1 MPPSRIPV
9 FALLLVAILGA
20 GWLWW
25 SSASSGP
32 PVAPASIEPPAAE
45 VGDGSVDADTG
56 GADSAHSDA
65 GEVARTEANATEA
78 AAAAPNATLNV
89 TATWPEAVPAEGVMI
104 YLHGAE
110 RGMPYT
116 AFARGLTDEQGLV
129 VFTDVPPG
137 KVAIQSDRGDGNR
150 ITVVAGGQEV
160 AFELKAGLAVITVVA
175 GGQEVAF
182 ELKAGLAVTGTVLD
196 PNGRRVASASV
207 WLQSSNPRWNG
218 GRVMTRTDARG
229 EFALQHC
236 NPAYSLGAIAAG
248 FGPSKLVDLELADT
262 STSPVVVELKL
273 EGSGGRLEGT
283 VTDTEGAPIEGALIA
298 VATDNLPLKHF
309 GDRVVECWTSRTAET
324 DENGFFAIDGLAMGT
339 SEIAIRAAGYG
350 LHREEVTITAGQTTA
365 INPHLPASSVIH
377 GTVTDG
383 QGNPIEKARVSV
395 FDIAPITVF
404 ISGGNIGF
412 GELFGHLGH
421 ESDAA
426 GRYRIEG
433 VTPGTAHVF
442 AQRVEPRAD
451 GVSVAFTNTT
461 LDVAPGTEKA
471 WNPEITDGRTV
482 EGVVLYRDGFPM
494 KDVFLTLVDE
504 RTNKER
510 IMTNDNN
517 GMFRW
522 HCLEASLYTLRV
534 QYWDAPKGTPPLRA
548 TGIIPDRGQVELRAT
563 YDKPVKGKGGKI
575 TGRIDDVG
583 GRIRNE
589 KAVHVVLNYGSNS
602 RSFRE
607 VKVENGAYVF
617 EKVSPGKFRI
627 TLVETA
633 CVLTQTDWFELPPA
647 GEVEA
652 PILRT
657 EAAGAAKITL
667 VRPEGTEALEPKI
680 YLKRVGD
687 GRSTLVEAGR
697 GTECA
702 SDNLTPGQYKIT
714 GYATGMVALRG
725 EMTVHATVTTE
736 LSMTLQAGALVRIS
750 VWWPEG
756 KTSAN
761 RQYRILDEHG
771 KVFHEVDDVIWS
783 SAPLRPYPVRQTMP
797 PGRYSIEFSTDTG
810 LRGER
815 EFEVP
820 SVGGEIEVRVDLQ

>member
-1 MPPSRIPV
+1 MLGRHVMPIPRSRVLI
-9 FALLLVAILGA
+9 LLLMFVAIAIA
-20 GWLWW
+20 GSLWW

-32 PVAPASIEPPAAE
+32 PVAPASIEPAAAE
-45 VGDGSVDADTG
+45 VRDGSVDVDTG
-56 GADSAHSDA
+56 GAGSVHSDAGA
-65 GEVARTEANATEA
+65 GEVARTEANATEGA
-78 AAAAPNATLNV
+78 LAAPNATLNV
-89 TATWPEAVPAEGVMI
+89 TVTWPEAVPAEGVMI

-137 KVAIQSDRGDGNR
+137 KVAIQSDRGDGKR
-150 ITVVAGGQEV
+150 ITVIAGGQEV
-160 AFELKAGLAVITVVA
+160 AFELKAGIT
-175 GGQEVAF
+175 
-182 ELKAGLAVTGTVLD
+182 VTGTVLD

-218 GRVMTRTDARG
+218 GRVMTRTDAGG
-229 EFALQHC
+229 EFTLQHC
-236 NPAYSLGAIAAG
+236 NPAYSLAAIAAG
-248 FGPSKLVDLELADT
+248 FGPSKLLDLELVET
-262 STSPVVVELKL
+262 LTSPVVVELKL

-283 VTDTEGAPIEGALIA
+283 VTDTEGAPIEAALIA
-298 VATDNLPLKHF
+298 VANDKHHATSK
-309 GDRVVECWTSRTAET
+309 GSRYVEDWSPRTTET
-324 DENGFFAIDGLAMGT
+324 DENGFFAIDGLTMGT
-339 SEIAIRAAGYG
+339 PKIAIRAAGYG
-350 LHREEVTITAGQTTA
+350 LHRDEVTITAGQTTA
-365 INPHLPASSVIH
+365 VNPHLPASSVIH

-395 FDIAPITVF
+395 FDIAPSTVF
-404 ISGGNIGF
+404 ISGGQIGF

-442 AQRVEPRAD
+442 AQRMEPRAD

-461 LDVAPGTEKA
+461 LDVAPGTEQA
-471 WNPEITDGRTV
+471 WNPEISDGRMV
-482 EGVVLYRDGFPM
+482 EGVVLYRDGLPM
-494 KDVFLTLVDE
+494 ADVFLTLVDE

-510 IMTNDNN
+510 IITNDNN

-548 TGIIPDRGQVELRAT
+548 TGIIPDRGQIELRAT
-563 YDKPVKGKGGKI
+563 YDKPVKSKVGKI

-589 KAVHVVLNYGSNS
+589 QAVYVVLNYSNS

-617 EKVSPGKFRI
+617 EKIPPGKLRI
-627 TLVETA
+627 TLIETA
-633 CVLTQTDWFELPPA
+633 CVLTQTDWFEVPPA
-647 GEVEA
+647 GDVEA

-736 LSMTLQAGALVRIS
+736 LSITLQAGVLVRIS

-820 SVGGEIEVRVDLQ
+820 SVDGEIEVRVDLQ